1 MLLLLGWL
9 CFWVNFRGLQVQK
22 ICWVFVFLHYFC
34 SFMLS
39 LELLRKT
46 FSIFLANSVSTEG
59 PSSSYTDKSSSTWPN
74 IYRLILIGVAV
85 GSVAST
91 PTSVIIL
98 IILMQEPTSLLV
110 WRELVSLETM
120 YLVILG
126 GVSATPTPFCSWKGS
141 MCCTS
146 GSISLSTGAKR
157 TPYPPGHKVRC
168 LEAIVSLRFYLCNV
182 ASRP

>member
-157 TPYPPGHKVRC
+157 TPYPPGHKVGC
-168 LEAIVSLRFYLCNV
+168 LEAIFSLRFYLCNV